1 MIAEDCITNQS
12 GDKVLSTRYLHIWWN
27 SIEITRS
34 ALSWKI
40 KTKLLMTLPTKSG
53 PLKLNEHPNKIIAEY
68 KYKNRAMF
76 HTLFPVTATE
86 MLIPTHY
93 YII

>member
-1 MIAEDCITNQS
+1 
-12 GDKVLSTRYLHIWWN
+12 
-27 SIEITRS
+27 
-34 ALSWKI
+34 
-40 KTKLLMTLPTKSG
+40 MTLPTKSG